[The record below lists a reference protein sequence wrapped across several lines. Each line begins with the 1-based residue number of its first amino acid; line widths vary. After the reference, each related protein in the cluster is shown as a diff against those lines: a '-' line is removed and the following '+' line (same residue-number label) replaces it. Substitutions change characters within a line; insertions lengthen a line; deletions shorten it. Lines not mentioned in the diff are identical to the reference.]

1 MQPDLLSQLQDIQ
14 TPAQVGNWPLA
25 WGWWA
30 VIVLSFFIFV
40 LIAISVYRFIKQR
53 KAKKQALKLLNQV
66 DPEQNPIIAVQTI
79 NSILKRVVLAY
90 SERDLVANLNGE
102 KWTVWLNTHGHKNA
116 QINSEFVQ
124 LAYQENCSSEQ
135 ASEYLKQSKNWI
147 NKSLPLSKQALKSVS
162 QGEQNV

>member
-14 TPAQVGNWPLA
+14 TPQQVGHWPLA
-25 WGWWA
+25 WGWWV
-30 VIVLSFFIFV
+30 VIILSLLLLVFIC
-40 LIAISVYRFIKQR
+40 ISVYRFFQQR

-66 DPEQNPIIAVQTI
+66 SPKQNPLLAVQTI

-90 SERDLVANLNGE
+90 CERDQVANLNSE
-102 KWTVWLNTHGHKNA
+102 KWTAWLNSHGHKNA

-124 LAYQENCSSEQ
+124 LAYQANCSSEQ

-147 NKSLPLSKQALKSVS
+147 NKSLPLSKQALKSIS